1 MDSIQIHYK
10 TKESDLFKDLIYTL
24 IAVIIF
30 IAILSLIFKSPY
42 EPPMSIAQFAKANP
56 KEFEQTAMG
65 DLMQTGEIATYGPP
79 YNRGASQ
86 QSLGFINPEQWMG
99 QATPVNTKQEFVINP
114 LKMTE
119 SINPSITYYIQWFQ
133 KSSLQ
138 TQKMWE
144 TNYNNA
150 LQKAKIVNGDVVVPN
165 GNYGPVSYMISSL
178 LALGKSGFMARALD
192 ANVPGNNSTYTYNF
206 QNRLLFL
213 QGTALT
219 NLATKENMLGS
230 QMGIIKYNAAYP
242 GPWWLT
248 YYNYL
253 YLFPPFAASP
263 AADLLVFGT
272 VFLTFLLLI
281 LLPYIPILNRIPYY
295 IPVYKLIWRN
305 YYKNEKSKA

>member
-119 SINPSITYYIQWFQ
+119 SINPSIIYYIQWFQ
-133 KSSLQ
+133 KLTGQLLVMLQ
-138 TQKMWE
+138 ME
-144 TNYNNA
+144 EIGINNY
-150 LQKAKIVNGDVVVPN
+150 
-165 GNYGPVSYMISSL
+165 SM
-178 LALGKSGFMARALD
+178 
-192 ANVPGNNSTYTYNF
+192 
-206 QNRLLFL
+206 
-213 QGTALT
+213 
-219 NLATKENMLGS
+219 LATMGLGMLH
-230 QMGIIKYNAAYP
+230 Y
-242 GPWWLT
+242 
-248 YYNYL
+248 
-253 YLFPPFAASP
+253 
-263 AADLLVFGT
+263 
-272 VFLTFLLLI
+272 I
-281 LLPYIPILNRIPYY
+281 L
-295 IPVYKLIWRN
+295 
-305 YYKNEKSKA
+305 